1 MKQQASISGNGFKD
15 VLGELYQHAFTG
27 VPGASDPFT
36 LGILEREY
44 TALALAYYYRCEH
57 CQQHHSDAIER
68 ELRRARQP
76 DWAWKQ
82 AIIKAVLF
90 TRTTR
95 REISNAEWAAWSYEW
110 LRFVRAIPLEYRDVP
125 SYIGYAIGVARHDED
140 LISFA
145 WSAISSRH
153 EEAQKLLGAV
163 RDIERVVLFMKAAT
177 SENRTTPVIEMLL
190 ASRGVD
196 VNS

>member
-1 MKQQASISGNGFKD
+1 MGTTNQVIEATAMPPKVGMAIGTSAVRDAPNRD
-15 VLGELYQHAFTG
+15 AVALLVARHAGLPLT
-27 VPGASDPFT
+27 VQR
-36 LGILEREY
+36 ER
-44 TALALAYYYRCEH
+44 
-57 CQQHHSDAIER
+57 
-68 ELRRARQP
+68 
-76 DWAWKQ
+76 
-82 AIIKAVLF
+82 
-90 TRTTR
+90 
-95 REISNAEWAAWSYEW
+95 
-110 LRFVRAIPLEYRDVP
+110 VRAIPLEYRDVP